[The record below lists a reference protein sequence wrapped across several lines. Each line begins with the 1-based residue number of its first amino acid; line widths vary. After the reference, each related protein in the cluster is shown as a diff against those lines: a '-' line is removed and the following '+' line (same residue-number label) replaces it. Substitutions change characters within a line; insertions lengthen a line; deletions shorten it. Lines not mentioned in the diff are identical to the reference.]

1 MRMKFPL
8 KWAVLLLVVIGLAWG
23 ITRALKARSTQ
34 QQAATV
40 AAQALKMPI
49 TYALQA
55 QDLITVESRAIS
67 QVEPVSGTVRAINAV
82 TMRAT
87 SAAVVTRIDVSEGAN
102 VKAGQMLAQLD
113 DGDARER
120 LNQAQQQ
127 SNAAKSQLE
136 LAKRQRDNNRALVEK
151 GFISSTALVSSD
163 SSYAT
168 AQANHEAALAA
179 QAIAKRSLVDTALRA
194 PFSGVV
200 TQRHVKAG
208 ERVAVNAPIIEI
220 VDATQLEVEVLLPIA
235 ASGGL
240 RIGQSA
246 SLTLESKAQPVTAKV
261 VRINPSVDTGS
272 RSVRVYLS
280 LPTGSARVGEFA
292 TGELMVGEIEGAAVP
307 LDSVRTDQP
316 SPYVQVIRDGKVVH
330 TTVQILATGRL
341 GDARFA
347 LVEPLPAGTT
357 ILSPSAGLIANG
369 TAVKQP

>member
-40 AAQALKMPI
+40 AAQALKLPI

-67 QVEPVSGTVRAINAV
+67 QVVPVSGTVRAINAV

-179 QAIAKRSLVDTALRA
+179 QAIAKRSLLDAALRA

>member
-40 AAQALKMPI
+40 AAQALKLPI

-82 TMRAT
+82 TVRAT

-179 QAIAKRSLVDTALRA
+179 QAIAKRSLLDAALRA

-347 LVEPLPAGTT
+347 LVEPLTAGTT

>member
-40 AAQALKMPI
+40 AAQALKLPI

-127 SNAAKSQLE
+127 SNATKSQLE

-163 SSYAT
+163 SNYAT

>member
-40 AAQALKMPI
+40 AAQALKLPI

-316 SPYVQVIRDGKVVH
+316 SSYVQVIRDGKVVH

>member
-40 AAQALKMPI
+40 AAQALKLPI

-179 QAIAKRSLVDTALRA
+179 QAIAKRSLLDTALRA

>member
-40 AAQALKMPI
+40 AAQALKLPI

-179 QAIAKRSLVDTALRA
+179 QAIAKRSLLDASLRA

>member
-40 AAQALKMPI
+40 AAQALKLPI

-87 SAAVVTRIDVSEGAN
+87 SAAVVTRIDVYEGAN

-179 QAIAKRSLVDTALRA
+179 QAIANRSLLDAALRA

>member
-40 AAQALKMPI
+40 AAQALKLPI

-87 SAAVVTRIDVSEGAN
+87 SAAVVTRIDVYEGAN

-179 QAIAKRSLVDTALRA
+179 QAIAKRSLLDAALRA

>member
-40 AAQALKMPI
+40 AAQALKLPI

-87 SAAVVTRIDVSEGAN
+87 SAAVVTRIDVYEGAN

-179 QAIAKRSLVDTALRA
+179 QAIAKRSLLDAALRA

-330 TTVQILATGRL
+330 TIVQILATGRL

>member
-40 AAQALKMPI
+40 AAQALKLPI

-179 QAIAKRSLVDTALRA
+179 QAIAKRSLLDAALRA

>member
-40 AAQALKMPI
+40 AAQALKLPI

-67 QVEPVSGTVRAINAV
+67 QVEPISGTVRAINAV

-179 QAIAKRSLVDTALRA
+179 QAIAKRSLLDAALRA

>member
-40 AAQALKMPI
+40 AAQALKLPI

-163 SSYAT
+163 SNYAT

-179 QAIAKRSLVDTALRA
+179 QAIAKRSLLDAALRA

-347 LVEPLPAGTT
+347 LVEPLTAGTT

>member
-40 AAQALKMPI
+40 AAQALKLPI

-102 VKAGQMLAQLD
+102 VKAGQVLAQLD

-163 SSYAT
+163 SNYAT

-179 QAIAKRSLVDTALRA
+179 QAIAKRSLLDAALRA

>member
-40 AAQALKMPI
+40 AAQALKLPI

-120 LNQAQQQ
+120 LNQSQQQ

-179 QAIAKRSLVDTALRA
+179 QAIAKRSLLDAALRA

>member
-40 AAQALKMPI
+40 AAQALKLPI

-87 SAAVVTRIDVSEGAN
+87 SAAVVTRIDVYEGAN

-179 QAIAKRSLVDTALRA
+179 QAIAKRSLLDASLRA

>member
-40 AAQALKMPI
+40 AAQALKLPI

-179 QAIAKRSLVDTALRA
+179 QAIAKRSLLDTALRA

-347 LVEPLPAGTT
+347 LVEPLTAGTT

>member
-40 AAQALKMPI
+40 AAQALKLPI

-102 VKAGQMLAQLD
+102 VKAGQVLAQLD

-127 SNAAKSQLE
+127 SNATKSQLE

-179 QAIAKRSLVDTALRA
+179 QAIAKRSLLDAALRA

>member
-1 MRMKFPL
+1 
-8 KWAVLLLVVIGLAWG
+8 V
-23 ITRALKARSTQ
+23 
-34 QQAATV
+34 
-40 AAQALKMPI
+40 
-49 TYALQA
+49 
-55 QDLITVESRAIS
+55 
-67 QVEPVSGTVRAINAV
+67 
-82 TMRAT
+82 
-87 SAAVVTRIDVSEGAN
+87 
-102 VKAGQMLAQLD
+102 LAQLD

-127 SNAAKSQLE
+127 SNATKSQLE

-179 QAIAKRSLVDTALRA
+179 QAIAKRSLLDAALRA

>member
-40 AAQALKMPI
+40 AAQALKLPI

-179 QAIAKRSLVDTALRA
+179 QAIAKRSLLDAALRA

-330 TTVQILATGRL
+330 TNVQILATGRL

>member
-40 AAQALKMPI
+40 AAQALKLPI

-163 SSYAT
+163 SNYAT
-168 AQANHEAALAA
+168 SLANYEAALAA
-179 QAIAKRSLVDTALRA
+179 QQIAKRGLEDAALRA

-208 ERVAVNAPIIEI
+208 ERVAVNAPVVDI
-220 VDATQLEVEVLLPIA
+220 VDVSQLEVEVLLPIA
-235 ASGGL
+235 ASSGL
-240 RIGQSA
+240 KIGQTA
-246 SLTLESKAQPVTAKV
+246 TLNLESQPQPITAKV
-261 VRINPSVDTGS
+261 ARINPSIDAGS
-272 RSVRVYLS
+272 RSVRIYLNI
-280 LPTGSARVGEFA
+280 PTGKARVGEFA
-292 TGELMVGEIEGAAVP
+292 TGELTVGTLQGTAVP
-307 LDSVRTDQP
+307 LDSIRTDQP
-316 SPYVQVIRDGKVVH
+316 SPYVQVVSDQTIAH
-330 TTVQILATGRL
+330 TTVQILATGRA
-341 GDARFA
+341 GETRYAI
-347 LVEPLPAGTT
+347 VEPLPAGTT
-357 ILSPSAGLIANG
+357 VLSPTAGLIANG
-369 TAVKQP
+369 TAVTLP

>member
-40 AAQALKMPI
+40 AAQALKLPI

-163 SSYAT
+163 SNYAT

-179 QAIAKRSLVDTALRA
+179 QAIAKRSLLDAALRA

-280 LPTGSARVGEFA
+280 LPTASARVGEFA

-316 SPYVQVIRDGKVVH
+316 SPYVQAIRDGKVVH
-330 TTVQILATGRL
+330 TTVQILATGL
-341 GDARFA
+341 LVDTRFA

>member
-40 AAQALKMPI
+40 AAQALKLPI

-163 SSYAT
+163 SNYAT

-179 QAIAKRSLVDTALRA
+179 QAIAKRSLLDTALRA

-235 ASGGL
+235 ASDGL

>member
-40 AAQALKMPI
+40 AAQALKLPI

-163 SSYAT
+163 SNYAT

>member
-40 AAQALKMPI
+40 AAQALKLPI

>member
-34 QQAATV
+34 QQAATA
-40 AAQALKMPI
+40 AAQALKLPI

-87 SAAVVTRIDVSEGAN
+87 SAAVVTRIDVYEGAN

-179 QAIAKRSLVDTALRA
+179 QAIAKRSLLDAALRA

-330 TTVQILATGRL
+330 TIVQILATGRL

>member
-40 AAQALKMPI
+40 AAQALKLPI

-87 SAAVVTRIDVSEGAN
+87 SAAVVTRIDVSEGVN

-179 QAIAKRSLVDTALRA
+179 QAIAKRSLLDTALRA

>member
-1 MRMKFPL
+1 MRIKFPL

-23 ITRALKARSTQ
+23 ITRALKARNTQ

-40 AAQALKMPI
+40 AEQALKLPI

-87 SAAVVTRIDVSEGAN
+87 SAAVVTRIDVYEGAN

-179 QAIAKRSLVDTALRA
+179 QAIAKRSLLDAALRA

>member
-40 AAQALKMPI
+40 AAQALKLPI

-179 QAIAKRSLVDTALRA
+179 QAIAKRSLLDTALRA

-246 SLTLESKAQPVTAKV
+246 SLTLESKAQPVTAEV

>member
-34 QQAATV
+34 QQAATA
-40 AAQALKMPI
+40 AAQALKLPI

-87 SAAVVTRIDVSEGAN
+87 SAAVVTRIDVYEGAN

-179 QAIAKRSLVDTALRA
+179 QAIAKRSLLDAALRA

>member
-40 AAQALKMPI
+40 AAQALKLPI

-163 SSYAT
+163 SNYAT

-179 QAIAKRSLVDTALRA
+179 QAIAKRSLLDAALRA

>member
-23 ITRALKARSTQ
+23 ITRALNARSTQ

-40 AAQALKMPI
+40 AAQALKLPI

-163 SSYAT
+163 SNYAT

-179 QAIAKRSLVDTALRA
+179 QAIAKRSLLDAALRA

-347 LVEPLPAGTT
+347 LVEPLPAGMT

>member
-40 AAQALKMPI
+40 AAQALKLPI

-87 SAAVVTRIDVSEGAN
+87 SAAVVTRIDVYEGAN

-163 SSYAT
+163 SNYAT

-179 QAIAKRSLVDTALRA
+179 QAIAKRSLLDAALRA